1 MDYKRTKIY
10 VNDELVYD
18 NHNGK
23 VKVNKLSA
31 KKKEEKKSNKAPKT
45 VKGDYKL
52 HIHGNKITLI
62 DEDTGCIVATKCSPE
77 DNFDIG
83 EGMKIVFDR
92 MNEQKKLEDSKFQ
105 VGDYVSVVNSGGTYS
120 AYTDWV
126 YKYLDFTNV
135 KKYRYG
141 YVPSEGTI
149 GRVIAIA
156 PHLESKC
163 NMIVA
168 VLTNKDFVYIL
179 NKEALQKVKQ

>member
-23 VKVNKLSA
+23 VKINKLSP
-31 KKKEEKKSNKAPKT
+31 KKKEEKKNNKAPKT
-45 VKGDYKL
+45 VKGDYQL

-62 DEDTGCIVATKCSPE
+62 DENTGNIAATKCSPE

-92 MNEQKKLEDSKFQ
+92 MNEQKELEDKNFE
-105 VGDYVSVVNSGGTYS
+105 VGDYVKISNPGGCYS
-120 AYTDWV
+120 RYIDWV

-141 YVPSEGTI
+141 CVPIEGVI
-149 GRVIAIA
+149 GRVIAMA
-156 PHLESKC
+156 PHLTHEDQI
-163 NMIVA
+163 IVA
-168 VLTNKDFVYIL
+168 VLTNEDFVYL
-179 NKEALQKVKQ
+179 FGKYALQKVKQ